1 MTPTS
6 SDQTNEWINWKASIC
21 ICEIYLA
28 ITHDL
33 IAYNSTTTSIS
44 FQTQVILYYMGTEE
58 TKSTSNTTNSNTEDN
73 VTTTQKVAYGEEKI
87 KVDEEE
93 EISSREKKRPVDV
106 STTRAAPDL
115 KIEEEKN
122 VIVVANNPPLVP
134 TSTKEDSDEIKIQTY
149 SESPPLIKKEDD
161 KESLSTKAHQAEES
175 VLDVMDAVGVKVGS
189 FAKEKFGE
197 LEKSLD
203 RNHMSALEDSH
214 KIEALGPMVEDLAR
228 AFEDTTTIISNEPYE
243 EQVKLLIGYK
253 KLIEE
258 QIKVVDSRIDMSE
271 RLK

>member
-1 MTPTS
+1 
-6 SDQTNEWINWKASIC
+6 
-21 ICEIYLA
+21 
-28 ITHDL
+28 
-33 IAYNSTTTSIS
+33 
-44 FQTQVILYYMGTEE
+44 MGTEE
-58 TKSTSNTTNSNTEDN
+58 TKSTSDTTNSITENN

-87 KVDEEE
+87 KEDEEE
-93 EISSREKKRPVDV
+93 EISSREKKPVDV
-106 STTRAAPDL
+106 STISAAPDL

-161 KESLSTKAHQAEES
+161 EESLSTKAHQAEES
-175 VLDVMDAVGVKVGS
+175 VLDVVDAVGAKVGS
-189 FAKEKFGE
+189 YAKEKFGD
-197 LEKSLD
+197 LEKSLNP
-203 RNHMSALEDSH
+203 NHMSAVEDSR

-228 AFEDTTTIISNEPYE
+228 VFEDTTTIIRKVPYE
-243 EQVKLLIGYK
+243 EQVDLLIGYK

-258 QIKVVDSRIDMSE
+258 QIKVIDSRLDMSK